1 MKRNIIIIVRKELSR
16 YIYSY
21 HNINKDLSEL
31 GAIDKDI
38 EMVKC
43 DIDKL
48 NKVNSLLVERRKDL
62 KELEELRKLVVENA
76 EAKK

>member
-1 MKRNIIIIVRKELSR
+1 MKRNVIIRVRKELNH

-21 HNINKDLSEL
+21 HNINKELSEL
-31 GAIDKDI
+31 EAIDKDI

-48 NKVNSLLVERRKDL
+48 NKVNSLLAERRKDL
-62 KELEELRKLVVENA
+62 KELEELRKLVVEDA
-76 EAKK
+76 GEKK